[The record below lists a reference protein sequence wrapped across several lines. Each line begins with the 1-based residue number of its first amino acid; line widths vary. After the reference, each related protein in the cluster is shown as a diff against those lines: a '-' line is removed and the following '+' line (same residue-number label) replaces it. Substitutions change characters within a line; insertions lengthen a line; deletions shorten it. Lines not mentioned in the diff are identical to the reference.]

1 MINSLLYIFFYF
13 LCFFIGRGIVIIF
26 ELLLKKKLLEY
37 KFFNIPLYLFYPII
51 YLFFVGNIVLISNF
65 FTKGFNIFVFMILTL
80 PLIFNLFRLK
90 DWNKQSNILN
100 TATLFILG
108 LSSNTIT
115 FHQDAASYH
124 LSHQQFI
131 RTEKIVLGMANL
143 HVRYGFSSMSEYVN
157 SFFWVNNNFIIV
169 HFVNLIFIS
178 TFYLFFL
185 WITFNSNNFYY
196 RLITLSLC
204 VFGILDN
211 FGIEGGK
218 NGYFDIDTIGKQ
230 DGAFAILFFFSNFF
244 IIQQII
250 SHEKY
255 RNENLL
261 FILFMVTFAI
271 QYRIFGF
278 VSLIGV
284 FIIVFQNW
292 KKINL
297 KVFLLPIILGLIWS
311 FKNYLISSCLIFPV
325 TISCLPSRWSNKY
338 MAISQNKE
346 LRSFHSAYNIF
357 SESTIE
363 WYFKWSERYLNYYI
377 SINLLISFILIL
389 IFLHFFFKF
398 SLKNFNKHL
407 YILSYV
413 LFLVIVWMV
422 SAPSIR
428 FGSGIFLLL
437 LSSYSLFFSNLRF
450 AKLDKI
456 FNQKALFL
464 CVIFLAVF
472 STPLFVNYKIDKS
485 NIEFRNI
492 EAEKPLYEENYNN
505 WGVKVKNIEGQD
517 IEFCWINKE
526 CIPPINYSVKESEV
540 ISYRMIQ
547 IASDS

>member
-1 MINSLLYIFFYF
+1 
-13 LCFFIGRGIVIIF
+13 
-26 ELLLKKKLLEY
+26 
-37 KFFNIPLYLFYPII
+37 
-51 YLFFVGNIVLISNF
+51 
-65 FTKGFNIFVFMILTL
+65 
-80 PLIFNLFRLK
+80 
-90 DWNKQSNILN
+90 
-100 TATLFILG
+100 
-108 LSSNTIT
+108 
-115 FHQDAASYH
+115 
-124 LSHQQFI
+124 
-131 RTEKIVLGMANL
+131 MANL

-244 IIQQII
+244 IIKQII
-250 SHEKY
+250 SHEKF

-297 KVFLLPIILGLIWS
+297 NVFLLPIILGLIWS

-338 MAISQNKE
+338 MAISQNE
-346 LRSFHSAYNIF
+346 EFQFL
-357 SESTIE
+357 T
-363 WYFKWSERYLNYYI
+363 NYR
-377 SINLLISFILIL
+377 
-389 IFLHFFFKF
+389 
-398 SLKNFNKHL
+398 
-407 YILSYV
+407 
-413 LFLVIVWMV
+413 LFT
-422 SAPSIR
+422 S
-428 FGSGIFLLL
+428 
-437 LSSYSLFFSNLRF
+437 
-450 AKLDKI
+450 
-456 FNQKALFL
+456 
-464 CVIFLAVF
+464 
-472 STPLFVNYKIDKS
+472 
-485 NIEFRNI
+485 
-492 EAEKPLYEENYNN
+492 
-505 WGVKVKNIEGQD
+505 
-517 IEFCWINKE
+517 
-526 CIPPINYSVKESEV
+526 PPK
-540 ISYRMIQ
+540 
-547 IASDS
+547 